1 MATLN
6 VEVPDK
12 IFAALRVGPDDFTRE
27 MRLAAAASWYEQGK
41 VSQEVAA
48 KIAGLAR
55 TDFLLALAK
64 MGKDSFYIDFE
75 DLDRELARG

>member
-6 VEVPDK
+6 VEMPDK
-12 IFAALRVGPDDFTRE
+12 VFAALKVGPDDFTRE

-41 VSQEVAA
+41 ASQEVAA
-48 KIAGLAR
+48 KIAGLTR

-64 MGKDSFYIDFE
+64 IGKDSFHIDFE
-75 DLDRELARG
+75 ELDRELARG